1 MKVLLTMPPGKT
13 DERWPPL
20 GLLYLASSIRNSRKD
35 EVKVVDAFCMN
46 MSREQLIERIVS
58 ERPDVV
64 GLSTS
69 THTFIDSVSVL
80 EEVSRLLPGVKI
92 IMGGYHSTFAA
103 EKILRTYPFVD
114 FITKGEAE
122 NAIVQLLD
130 VIEKGAEPCDVEGI
144 SYLRDGE
151 YFSREPALIKDL
163 DELPF
168 PERDLVKG
176 IEYGYVFQGL
186 PLTFGKFTTLNTS
199 RGCPYS
205 CTYCSC
211 ASFSRHKLRY
221 RSAENVVQEMEMLY
235 SEGYK
240 NVIIVDDNFTHKPER
255 VEKICDLIIEKK
267 IRMRFYCEGRVNNAS
282 PGMLRKMKKAGFD
295 VIFFGAESASSRV
308 LQYYRKGTTPE
319 QIVSAVNNAKK
330 AGMIVITSF
339 IVGAPVEQKED
350 MAATID
356 FIRRLKPDGIEM
368 NVLDVF
374 IGTSLWDDLEKQ
386 GKIGRDDWKTN
397 HRIYDFTD
405 GDGHSHSE
413 LEQFARDG
421 YNAYADTIL
430 SLYGITEISRLLL
443 YNGTARSVVWGNL
456 FNPNVIKAFI
466 HIQN

>member
-1 MKVLLTMPPGKT
+1 
-13 DERWPPL
+13 
-20 GLLYLASSIRNSRKD
+20 
-35 EVKVVDAFCMN
+35 
-46 MSREQLIERIVS
+46 
-58 ERPDVV
+58 
-64 GLSTS
+64 
-69 THTFIDSVSVL
+69 
-80 EEVSRLLPGVKI
+80 
-92 IMGGYHSTFAA
+92 
-103 EKILRTYPFVD
+103 
-114 FITKGEAE
+114 
-122 NAIVQLLD
+122 
-130 VIEKGAEPCDVEGI
+130 
-144 SYLRDGE
+144 
-151 YFSREPALIKDL
+151 
-163 DELPF
+163 
-168 PERDLVKG
+168 
-176 IEYGYVFQGL
+176 
-186 PLTFGKFTTLNTS
+186 
-199 RGCPYS
+199 
-205 CTYCSC
+205 
-211 ASFSRHKLRY
+211 
-221 RSAENVVQEMEMLY
+221 MLY
-235 SEGYK
+235 REGYK

-255 VEKICDLIIEKK
+255 VERICDLIIEKK
-267 IRMRFYCEGRVNNAS
+267 IRMRFYCEGRVNKAS

-295 VIFFGAESASSRV
+295 VIFFGVESASARV

-350 MAATID
+350 MEATVD